1 MNRENL
7 GLGLAVCTIVPA
19 IFQASLPPVAAVRAS
34 SDEAGHLAAAERSA
48 AVTAGVFVLA
58 VATVAG
64 SAEVAGL
71 GLAAVLAFSCMYA
84 AARKTP
90 A

>member
-7 GLGLAVCTIVPA
+7 TLGLAVCTIVPA
-19 IFQASLPPVAAVRAS
+19 IFSASLPPVAAVRAS
-34 SDEAGHLAAAERSA
+34 DDDAGHLAAAEKTA
-48 AVTAGVFVLA
+48 AATAGVFVLA
-58 VATVAG
+58 VATVAQ

-71 GLAAVLAFSCMYA
+71 GLVAVLAFSAMYA
-84 AARKTP
+84 KARKTP